1 MECGGINLNS
11 IRNIIPQIILIV
23 ILTIINAFFASAEM
37 AIVSLNKNKL
47 KLMADEGNKKA
58 ELLIKL
64 LKEPSKFLATIQVGI
79 TLAGFFSSASAATGI
94 SDDFSRYLI
103 QFNIPYSKQISIVL
117 ITIILSYIT
126 LVFGELFPKR
136 LAMQKSQEIAM
147 FSIKPIYFIAKIMVP
162 FVKLLSVSTNFL
174 VRISGI
180 NRYKLEEKITEEE
193 LKLFVEVGQEH
204 GVINQTEKKMINSIF
219 EFDDKLAQEVM
230 TPRTE
235 AFIINIKIP
244 AREILEQLINEK
256 FSRIPVYEF
265 HKDNIIGILFL
276 RDLFAMLYKN
286 GFEDIDIRTIL
297 HPPYFVPETKHIDE
311 LFKELQSHNKHMA
324 ILIDE
329 YGGFSG
335 IVTIEDLIEEVMGEI
350 YDEFDDGEEEIIKI
364 DSNSYLVSG
373 LVTIHELNTYL
384 DLSLDS
390 ENSDTIGGFVVN
402 ILGSIP
408 TSKEELTVEY
418 DDIIFIIKEVKRKR
432 ISRIKIILQGKLM
445 KNKDE

>member
-1 MECGGINLNS
+1 MNLNS

>member
-1 MECGGINLNS
+1 MNS